1 MKVEFIINGGVSV
14 VLEPESEMEREILKV
29 LVKQQNNL
37 FEVRGTVN
45 VLSKQIRGSVLI
57 CKKESFSEILPED
70 NKDEIKDQSKK

>member
-14 VLEPESEMEREILKV
+14 VLEPESSMEIEILKA

-57 CKKESFSEILPED
+57 CKKELFNEISPEES
-70 NKDEIKDQSKK
+70 KEEIKQ